1 MAMKNKYAYRSRISE
16 AKIRQLVKL
25 FSVDLTA
32 SQIAELSG
40 VNRNTVNRYVTAF
53 RERIARY
60 CEAESPVKGEVEVDE
75 SYFGAR
81 RVRGIRGRGARGKTI
96 VFGLFKRNDNVY
108 TEIVPDCSR
117 ATLQGIIRGRV
128 DLESVI
134 HSDGWRGYDG
144 LVDLGYQKHF
154 RVQHSHNEFSNKHS
168 HINGIESFWSYAKTR
183 LVRFRG
189 LQKQTFYLHLKECE
203 FRFKHRQEDIYLLV
217 LKLLREN
224 PLRACL
230 ETSAFIVTRRH
241 VDKKRLCAAAKTRED
256 CQTVPQRSDGQRMGA
271 CTSSPAPCFRRRSE
285 AQNRPA

>member
-128 DLESVI
+128 NLESVI

-203 FRFKHRQEDIYLLV
+203 FRFNHRQEDIYLLV
-217 LKLLREN
+217 LKLLRGN

-256 CQTVPQRSDGQRMGA
+256 CQTIPQRSDGQRMGA